1 MSVNAANWKS
11 IYKIGGIAAIL
22 QLVVILGYST
32 AYAVLGPKPASAAEY
47 FAIWQTSPLE
57 MVLRGDFLLLILIG
71 LYLGTFP
78 ALYMALKR
86 VNPIYSALATLFTI
100 MAVVL
105 TFGSESTFSL
115 LQLAE
120 KYAALGSE
128 ALRAQFLAAGEAV
141 IASDMWNT
149 SGAYMT
155 GILLQGSGVLISI
168 IMLRSDDFSKV
179 TAISGLLANAFD
191 LVQHLLHPFW
201 PGISEILTMFMVVYF
216 VWYVMLSRDLFRLA
230 KKSAPVLE
238 NSPTETQGEIFR

>member
-1 MSVNAANWKS
+1 MSSTTQNKNFQLRNL
-11 IYKIGGIAAIL
+11 YTIGGVAAIL
-22 QLVVILGYST
+22 QLVVILGYSV
-32 AYAVLGPKPASAAEY
+32 AYAVLGVKPTSAAEY
-47 FAIWQTSPLE
+47 FAIWQESPLQ

-78 ALYMALKR
+78 ALYLALKR
-86 VNPIYSALATLFTI
+86 VNPIYTALATIFTL

-115 LQLAE
+115 LHLAE
-120 KYAALGSE
+120 QYAAAGSD

-141 IASDMWNT
+141 IATDMWHT

-155 GILLQGSGVLISI
+155 GILLQGSGVMISI

-179 TAISGLLANAFD
+179 TAISGLLGNTID

-201 PGISEILTMFMVVYF
+201 PGLSEILTLFMAVYF
-216 VWYVMLSRDLFRLA
+216 VWYVMLGRDLLRLA
-230 KKSAPVLE
+230 RRTPKA
-238 NSPTETQGEIFR
+238 GEVSHVG